1 MFVCYTRF
9 RHHDNMSRGLF
20 NEVLIIEV
28 SKRPLLWDV
37 KDNNFRNKSIKESLW
52 EEVRDAIRAIDD
64 TVTVEEII
72 ARWKNLKDTYR
83 RKIKDEKD
91 GKKSGSGA
99 TAKTAWPHLKQM
111 EFLRDSM
118 ETRRSL
124 CNLDA
129 VSHVQ
134 VASAVAE
141 TSHAS
146 CSPASPGSKEVEAS
160 PNEFESMYSVPG
172 LPHEPGPSCMAATS
186 PEVLPHRGNKRQKKR
201 RQEVEA
207 ADRDI
212 IPLARGDGWNTATF
226 YCEVARN

>member
-1 MFVCYTRF
+1 
-9 RHHDNMSRGLF
+9 MSRGLF

-37 KDNNFRNKSIKESLW
+37 KDNFRNKSTKESLW

-83 RKIKDEKD
+83 RKTKDEKD

-118 ETRRSL
+118 ETRRDL
-124 CNLDA
+124 TTENCDDCHGA
-129 VSHVQ
+129 Q
-134 VASAVAE
+134 
-141 TSHAS
+141 
-146 CSPASPGSKEVEAS
+146 P
-160 PNEFESMYSVPG
+160 SV
-172 LPHEPGPSCMAATS
+172 AATFGFRFAVFGIPCHLDS
-186 PEVLPHRGNKRQKKR
+186 CTGWC
-201 RQEVEA
+201 
-207 ADRDI
+207 ADI
-212 IPLARGDGWNTATF
+212 
-226 YCEVARN
+226 

>member
-1 MFVCYTRF
+1 
-9 RHHDNMSRGLF
+9 MSRGLF

-37 KDNNFRNKSIKESLW
+37 KDNNFRNKSTKESLW

-83 RKIKDEKD
+83 REIKDEKD

-118 ETRRSL
+118 ETRRFR
-124 CNLDA
+124 
-129 VSHVQ
+129 HVTTRHQ
-134 VASAVAE
+134 
-141 TSHAS
+141 
-146 CSPASPGSKEVEAS
+146 CSELRSEAGAGLEHRTGRDDFL
-160 PNEFESMYSVPG
+160 PIIVP
-172 LPHEPGPSCMAATS
+172 HW
-186 PEVLPHRGNKRQKKR
+186 R
-201 RQEVEA
+201 R
-207 ADRDI
+207 I
-212 IPLARGDGWNTATF
+212 S
-226 YCEVARN
+226 

>member
-1 MFVCYTRF
+1 
-9 RHHDNMSRGLF
+9 
-20 NEVLIIEV
+20 
-28 SKRPLLWDV
+28 
-37 KDNNFRNKSIKESLW
+37 
-52 EEVRDAIRAIDD
+52 
-64 TVTVEEII
+64 
-72 ARWKNLKDTYR
+72 
-83 RKIKDEKD
+83 
-91 GKKSGSGA
+91 
-99 TAKTAWPHLKQM
+99 M

-118 ETRRSL
+118 ETRRSF

-134 VASAVAE
+134 VASAAAE

-160 PNEFESMYSVPG
+160 PNEFECMYSVPG
-172 LPHEPGPSCMAATS
+172 LPDEPGPSCMAATS

-212 IPLARGDGWNTATF
+212 QAVRSAIAAHRPMVTPHVRT
-226 YCEVARN
+226 

>member
-1 MFVCYTRF
+1 
-9 RHHDNMSRGLF
+9 MSRGLF

-37 KDNNFRNKSIKESLW
+37 KDHNFRNKSIKESLW

-99 TAKTAWPHLKQM
+99 TAKAAWPHLKQM

-118 ETRRSL
+118 ETRR
-124 CNLDA
+124 
-129 VSHVQ
+129 
-134 VASAVAE
+134 
-141 TSHAS
+141 
-146 CSPASPGSKEVEAS
+146 
-160 PNEFESMYSVPG
+160 
-172 LPHEPGPSCMAATS
+172 
-186 PEVLPHRGNKRQKKR
+186 
-201 RQEVEA
+201 
-207 ADRDI
+207 
-212 IPLARGDGWNTATF
+212 
-226 YCEVARN
+226 

>member
-1 MFVCYTRF
+1 
-9 RHHDNMSRGLF
+9 MSRGLF

-37 KDNNFRNKSIKESLW
+37 KDNIFRNKSTKESLW

-83 RKIKDEKD
+83 REIKDEKD

-118 ETRRSL
+118 ETRR
-124 CNLDA
+124 
-129 VSHVQ
+129 
-134 VASAVAE
+134 
-141 TSHAS
+141 
-146 CSPASPGSKEVEAS
+146 
-160 PNEFESMYSVPG
+160 
-172 LPHEPGPSCMAATS
+172 
-186 PEVLPHRGNKRQKKR
+186 
-201 RQEVEA
+201 
-207 ADRDI
+207 
-212 IPLARGDGWNTATF
+212 
-226 YCEVARN
+226 